1 MRRINPLTLFLKALT
16 LSLLMSI
23 TACAYLPASKPTLN
37 QDDSCQMLTN
47 ELELKEVQL
56 IESSHCAGD
65 ACAIF
70 IAVPASSFIV
80 SGSIVLIGNT
90 LHWLEKNGTCS
101 QGFIRKNLDAFIE
114 WAFKSGGKQTER

>member
-1 MRRINPLTLFLKALT
+1 MKMHAPLPFFLRTFT
-16 LSLLMSI
+16 LSLLVSI
-23 TACAYLPASKPTLN
+23 TSCAYLPASKPALN
-37 QDDSCQMLTN
+37 QDESCQMLTN

-101 QGFIRKNLDAFIE
+101 QGFIRKNLDEFIE
-114 WAFKSGGKQTER
+114 WAFKSGGTQTKR